1 MSVERRKAI
10 LDEASSLVNG
20 DRNETYGDPYD
31 DYMKVSKMWN
41 AYLEGLMKR
50 RGINV
55 SPALTDLIEPHDA
68 IAMMVLLKTARIA
81 NAPGHRDNW
90 VDLAGYAACGW
101 DAFGGPSAQSRAAD
115 SAEPPRGSRNP
126 YDIREAAAAW
136 LKENEPS

>member
-1 MSVERRKAI
+1 MPADRRREV

-50 RGINV
+50 RGISV

-101 DAFGGPSAQSRAAD
+101 DAFGGPGTQSRAA
-115 SAEPPRGSRNP
+115 SE
-126 YDIREAAAAW
+126 W
-136 LKENEPS
+136 LEENEPG

>member
-1 MSVERRKAI
+1 MPADRRREV
-10 LDEASSLVNG
+10 LNEASSLVNG
-20 DRNETYGDPYD
+20 DRNDTYGDPYD

-50 RGINV
+50 RGISV

-101 DAFGGPSAQSRAAD
+101 DAYGGPAAQSRAAD
-115 SAEPPRGSRNP
+115 SAEPPSGSRNP
-126 YDIREAAAAW
+126 YDIREAVAAW
-136 LKENEPS
+136 RKENGPG

>member
-81 NAPGHRDNW
+81 NAPGHQDNW

-136 LKENEPS
+136 LKENEPG